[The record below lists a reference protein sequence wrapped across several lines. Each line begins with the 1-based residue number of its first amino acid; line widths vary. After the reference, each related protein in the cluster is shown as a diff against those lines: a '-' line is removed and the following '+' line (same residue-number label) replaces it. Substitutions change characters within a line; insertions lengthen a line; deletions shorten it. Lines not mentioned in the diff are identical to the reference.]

1 MEASNDS
8 SRLTPHGEGR
18 RHRRADGGAVPA
30 LIAPGWPTLSA
41 MEPQAAMAPEPR
53 DRGLWTIPNLISA
66 LRLLAIPWFV
76 WLLLHEHRPI
86 AAGILLA
93 ALGGTD
99 WIDGYIA
106 RHFDQ
111 GSKIGK
117 IMDPIADRALLIV
130 GAVALLIDGTVP
142 RWIGVIVLFRE
153 ALVSLATVS
162 LAALGARRIDVQWVG
177 KAGTLA
183 MMFSLPLFLW
193 LDTVKTGTGHH
204 VLAAVTWFFTVTGIV
219 LSYYATAGYIPI
231 GLAALRE
238 GRESRERAHVGAGTG
253 PETGGTT

>member
-1 MEASNDS
+1 ME
-8 SRLTPHGEGR
+8 
-18 RHRRADGGAVPA
+18 
-30 LIAPGWPTLSA
+30 
-41 MEPQAAMAPEPR
+41 PEPR

-86 AAGILLA
+86 AAGLLLA
-93 ALGGTD
+93 ALGATD
-99 WIDGYIA
+99 WVDGYIA

-111 GSKIGK
+111 GSKVGK

-130 GAVALLIDGTVP
+130 GGVTLLIDGTVP
-142 RWIGVIVLFRE
+142 RWVAIVVLARE
-153 ALVSLATVS
+153 ALVSIATVS
-162 LAALGARRIDVQWVG
+162 LAAMGARRIDVQWVG

-183 MMFSLPLFLW
+183 MMFSLPMFLW
-193 LDTVKTGTGHH
+193 LSTVTHGLGHEA
-204 VLAAVTWFFTVTGIV
+204 LAAVTWFFTITGIV

-238 GRESRERAHVGAGTG
+238 GRSARDREHADTTT
-253 PETGGTT
+253 ETHIGGTA

>member
-1 MEASNDS
+1 ME
-8 SRLTPHGEGR
+8 
-18 RHRRADGGAVPA
+18 
-30 LIAPGWPTLSA
+30 
-41 MEPQAAMAPEPR
+41 PEPR

-86 AAGILLA
+86 AAGLLLA
-93 ALGGTD
+93 ALGATD
-99 WIDGYIA
+99 WVDGYIA

-111 GSKIGK
+111 GSKVGK

-130 GAVALLIDGTVP
+130 GGVTLLIDGTVP
-142 RWIGVIVLFRE
+142 RWVAIVVLARE
-153 ALVSLATVS
+153 ALVSIATVS
-162 LAALGARRIDVQWVG
+162 LAAMGARRIDVQWVG

-183 MMFSLPLFLW
+183 MMFSLPMFLW
-193 LDTVKTGTGHH
+193 LSTVTHGLGHEA
-204 VLAAVTWFFTVTGIV
+204 LAAVTWFFTITGIV

-238 GRESRERAHVGAGTG
+238 GRSARDREHADATTETR
-253 PETGGTT
+253 TGGTP

>member
-1 MEASNDS
+1 ME
-8 SRLTPHGEGR
+8 
-18 RHRRADGGAVPA
+18 
-30 LIAPGWPTLSA
+30 
-41 MEPQAAMAPEPR
+41 PEPR

-76 WLLLHEHRPI
+76 WLLLKEHRPI
-86 AAGILLA
+86 AAGLLLA
-93 ALGGTD
+93 ALGATD

-111 GSKIGK
+111 ASMVGK

-130 GAVALLIDGTVP
+130 GSVTLLIDGTVP
-142 RWIGVIVLFRE
+142 RWVAVVVLARE
-153 ALVSLATVS
+153 ALVSIATVS
-162 LAALGARRIDVQWVG
+162 LAAMGARRIDVQWVG

-183 MMFSLPLFLW
+183 MMFSLPMFLW
-193 LDTVKTGTGHH
+193 LSTVKHGMGHE
-204 VLAAVTWFFTVTGIV
+204 VLAAVTWFFTITGIV

-238 GRESRERAHVGAGTG
+238 GRSARDREHAGATT
-253 PETGGTT
+253 ETQTGGTA